1 MFDNWKTLE
10 TIWGG
15 SLVITSLTNSIS
27 LFKPSLQESEGE
39 TKKESE
45 PEETVP
51 AILALTRQT
60 HQVMIFQK
68 RNRQRDQAVTHKYVY
83 KKREFMEKNPLCS
96 AARSKFPKSGIRR
109 FKSEG

>member
-1 MFDNWKTLE
+1 MVFDNWKTLE

-39 TKKESE
+39 TKQESE

-51 AILALTRQT
+51 DDI
-60 HQVMIFQK
+60 
-68 RNRQRDQAVTHKYVY
+68 
-83 KKREFMEKNPLCS
+83 S
-96 AARSKFPKSGIRR
+96 ANTSNTSSNDISKT
-109 FKSEG
+109 

>member
-1 MFDNWKTLE
+1 MVFDNWKTLE

-51 AILALTRQT
+51 DDI
-60 HQVMIFQK
+60 
-68 RNRQRDQAVTHKYVY
+68 
-83 KKREFMEKNPLCS
+83 S
-96 AARSKFPKSGIRR
+96 ANTSNTSSNDISKT
-109 FKSEG
+109 